1 MRFGEGD
8 VSSVNADKVKAPQAL
23 SLAALGHHF
32 LDFCLSDFSIGMVI
46 TLWSV
51 VSPS

>member
-1 MRFGEGD
+1 MAGLSLL
-8 VSSVNADKVKAPQAL
+8 VVNAPQAL

-32 LDFCLSDFSIGMVI
+32 LDFCLFSAGMVI